1 MSADFVIP
9 LIASLVWLLI
19 VGSAL
24 ASYRLGWG
32 QIIKMALIW
41 IAIFLG
47 LFLVVEWFVITRDA
61 ASSLL

>member
-9 LIASLVWLLI
+9 LVASLVWLLI

-32 QIIKMALIW
+32 QMIKMALIW

-61 ASSLL
+61 ASSLM